1 MLSLSIMLD
10 VHMYFKVCSQ
20 VTLIGKLNL
29 FLTLC
34 TTCKFNHLQTYS
46 PATSSY
52 YRILFLVTVYA
63 LQIVIDKVLSLLS
76 RPFERTIVLQ
86 KDSAGHVGFVFKN
99 GKITQ
104 IAKDTSAAR

>member
-1 MLSLSIMLD
+1 MHGYFVYNIGLQQDFNPSVLTINRPLDLSQVLMVEYCFAVLSI
-10 VHMYFKVCSQ
+10 
-20 VTLIGKLNL
+20 
-29 FLTLC
+29 LC
-34 TTCKFNHLQTYS
+34 
-46 PATSSY
+46 
-52 YRILFLVTVYA
+52 
-63 LQIVIDKVLSLLS
+63 IVVNKVLLLLS

>member
-1 MLSLSIMLD
+1 M
-10 VHMYFKVCSQ
+10 
-20 VTLIGKLNL
+20 
-29 FLTLC
+29 
-34 TTCKFNHLQTYS
+34 
-46 PATSSY
+46 
-52 YRILFLVTVYA
+52 
-63 LQIVIDKVLSLLS
+63 IDIEVLLLLS